1 MFIDKDNLAADLKGL
16 PLFERLIAFCNGRE
30 VYVVGGAVRDGLIG
44 VPVHDV
50 DLIFPEDPTA
60 LAKSFAKAYGGHWF
74 WLDEERNQ
82 SRVVFNHDEMC
93 PVFDFALFRASS
105 LGLDLLDRDFTI
117 NAIAL
122 CMSTDLT
129 TTPLVDPACGLEDLQ
144 NDLLRMVSKNAFTND
159 PLRIIKGVRH
169 ATALDLQIEEDT
181 LCCMQAQV
189 TELYRVAPE
198 RIRQEVWKTLSC
210 EEAARGL
217 LLLAESLVGNYLFGN
232 VFSGRSRVLAESLT
246 VVRNCWFH
254 LSRKQPVIRDWL
266 AREVEQG
273 LSCETLLL
281 WVILLAQLDCDLP
294 GRLAEEWLL
303 SRKAKA
309 CVTALARIDEST
321 LGELDNISQG
331 PRAFAWWAYDY
342 RIEPRL
348 WLLALA
354 AIGALK
360 KDSSSE
366 LICNW
371 VPIVDTL
378 DDQPPEELVDG
389 HWLQQE
395 LGLPPGPQMSRVLRL
410 LRNAEIYGLVDSKE
424 SAREYLV
431 HHCKNID

>member
-1 MFIDKDNLAADLKGL
+1 MFIDKDNLAAGLKVL

-60 LAKSFAKAYGGHWF
+60 LAKSFAKAHGGHWF

-122 CMSTDLT
+122 CLSADLT

-144 NDLLRMVSKNAFTND
+144 NDLLRMVSKNSFTND
-159 PLRIIKGVRH
+159 PLRMVKGVRH
-169 ATALDLQIEEDT
+169 ATALGLQIDEDT
-181 LCCMQAQV
+181 LGCMQAQV

-210 EEAARGL
+210 EETARGL

-281 WVILLAQLDCDLP
+281 WVILLAQLDGDLP
-294 GRLAEEWLL
+294 SRLAEEWLL

-309 CVTALARIDEST
+309 CVTALARIDERT
-321 LGELDNISQG
+321 LGELGNVKLG
-331 PRAFAWWAYDY
+331 PRAFALWAHDY

-354 AIGALK
+354 AIGALQ
-360 KDSSSE
+360 KDSRSE

-378 DDQPPEELVDG
+378 GDQPPEELVDG

-395 LGLPPGPQMSRVLRL
+395 LCLPPGPEMSRVLRI
-410 LRNAEIYGLVDSKE
+410 LRNAEIFGLVDSTE

>member
-1 MFIDKDNLAADLKGL
+1 MFIDKDNLAAGLKGL
-16 PLFERLIAFCNGRE
+16 LLFERLIAFCDGRE
-30 VYVVGGAVRDGLIG
+30 VYVVGGAVRDALVG

-60 LAKSFAKAYGGHWF
+60 LAKSFAKAHGGHWF

-93 PVFDFALFRASS
+93 PVFDFAPFRASS

-122 CMSTDLT
+122 CLSTDLT
-129 TTPLVDPACGLEDLQ
+129 TTPLVDPSCGLEDLQ
-144 NDLLRMVSKNAFTND
+144 NDLLRMVSKDAFTND
-159 PLRIIKGVRH
+159 PLRMVKGVRH
-169 ATALDLQIEEDT
+169 ATTLGLHIEEKT
-181 LCCMQAQV
+181 LGCMQAEV

-198 RIRQEVWKTLSC
+198 RIRQEVWKTLAC
-210 EEAARGL
+210 EDAARGL
-217 LLLAESLVGNYLFGN
+217 HLLAESLVGNYLFGN
-232 VFSGRSRVLAESLT
+232 VFSGQSRALAESLT
-246 VVRNCWFH
+246 VVRNCWGH
-254 LSRKQPVIRDWL
+254 LSLKQPAVGDWL

-281 WVILLAQLDCDLP
+281 WAILIAQLDGDLP

-303 SRKAKA
+303 SRRAKA
-309 CVTALARIDEST
+309 CVTVLARIDERT
-321 LGELDNISQG
+321 LGELDQISPG
-331 PRAFAWWAYDY
+331 ARAFAWWAHGY

-354 AIGALK
+354 AIGALRG
-360 KDSSSE
+360 DSNSE

-371 VPIVDTL
+371 VPVIDTL
-378 DDQPPEELVDG
+378 GDQPPEELVDG
-389 HWLQQE
+389 HWLQHE
-395 LGLPPGPQMSRVLRL
+395 LGLPPGPEMSRVLRL
-410 LRNAEIYGLVDSKE
+410 LRNAEIFGLVDSTE

-431 HHCKNID
+431 HHCRNID

>member
-1 MFIDKDNLAADLKGL
+1 MFIDRDNLAAGLKGL

-30 VYVVGGAVRDGLIG
+30 VYVVGGAVRDALIG

-60 LAKSFAKAYGGHWF
+60 LAKSFAKTHGGHWF

-82 SRVVFNHDEMC
+82 SRVVFKNGEMY

-105 LGLDLLDRDFTI
+105 LDLDLLDRDFTI

-122 CMSTDLT
+122 CLSADFT
-129 TTPLVDPACGLEDLQ
+129 TTPLIDPACGLEDLQ

-159 PLRIIKGVRH
+159 PLRMVKGVRH
-169 ATALDLQIEEDT
+169 ATALDLHIEENT
-181 LCCMQAQV
+181 LGCMQAQV

-198 RIRQEVWKTLSC
+198 RIRQEVWKTLAC

-217 LLLAESLVGNYLFGN
+217 LLLAESMVGNYLFGN
-232 VFSGRSRVLAESLT
+232 VFSGRSRALAESLA
-246 VVRNCWFH
+246 VVRNCWCH
-254 LSRKQPVIRDWL
+254 LSLKQPVIRDWL
-266 AREVEQG
+266 AHEVEQG

-281 WVILLAQLDCDLP
+281 WAILLTQLDGDLP

-309 CVTALARIDEST
+309 CVNALARIDERT
-321 LGELDNISQG
+321 LRELDNISLGQ
-331 PRAFAWWAYDY
+331 RAFAWWAHGY

-354 AIGALK
+354 AIGALQENFN
-360 KDSSSE
+360 SE

-371 VPIVDTL
+371 VPVVDTL

-389 HWLQQE
+389 HWLQHE
-395 LGLPPGPQMSRVLRL
+395 LGLPAGPEISRALDL
-410 LRNAEIYGLVDSKE
+410 LRSAEISGLVDNTE

-431 HHCKNID
+431 YHYKNID

>member
-1 MFIDKDNLAADLKGL
+1 MFIDKDNLPAGLKGL
-16 PLFERLIAFCNGRE
+16 PLFERLIAFCHGRE
-30 VYVVGGAVRDGLIG
+30 VYVVGGAVRDALIG

-50 DLIFPEDPTA
+50 DLIFPEAPTA
-60 LAKSFAKAYGGHWF
+60 LARSFAKTHGGHWF

-82 SRVVFNHDEMC
+82 SRVVFKNDEMNL
-93 PVFDFALFRASS
+93 VFDFAVFRASS
-105 LGLDLLDRDFTI
+105 LERDLLDRDFTI

-122 CMSTDLT
+122 CLSADFTKTSLI
-129 TTPLVDPACGLEDLQ
+129 VPACGLEDLQ
-144 NDLLRMVSKNAFTND
+144 NDLLRMVSKDAFTND
-159 PLRIIKGVRH
+159 PLRMVKGVRH
-169 ATALDLQIEEDT
+169 ATALDLQIEKNT
-181 LCCMQAQV
+181 LGCMQAQV

-198 RIRQEVWKTLSC
+198 RIRQEVWKTLAC

-232 VFSGRSRVLAESLT
+232 VFSGRSRALAESLT
-246 VVRNCWFH
+246 VVRNCWCH

-266 AREVEQG
+266 AREIEQG

-281 WVILLAQLDCDLP
+281 WAILLAQLDGNLP
-294 GRLAEEWLL
+294 GRLAEEWLM
-303 SRKAKA
+303 SRKTKA
-309 CVTALARIDEST
+309 YVNALARIEERT
-321 LGELDNISQG
+321 LRELDNIKLGS
-331 PRAFAWWAYDY
+331 RAFAWWAHDY

-354 AIGALK
+354 AIGALQ

-371 VPIVDTL
+371 LPIVDKL

-389 HWLQQE
+389 HWLQHK

-410 LRNAEIYGLVDSKE
+410 LRYAEIYGLVDSTE

>member
-1 MFIDKDNLAADLKGL
+1 MFIDKDNLAAGLRGL
-16 PLFERLIAFCNGRE
+16 PLFERLIAFCHGRE
-30 VYVVGGAVRDGLIG
+30 VYVVGGAVRDALIG

-60 LAKSFAKAYGGHWF
+60 LARSFAKTHGGHWF

-82 SRVVFNHDEMC
+82 SRVVFKNSQIC

-105 LGLDLLDRDFTI
+105 LELDLLDRDFTI
-117 NAIAL
+117 NAIAICL
-122 CMSTDLT
+122 SADFT
-129 TTPLVDPACGLEDLQ
+129 TKPLIDPAGGLEDLQ
-144 NDLLRMVSKNAFTND
+144 SDLLRMVSKDAFIND
-159 PLRIIKGVRH
+159 PLRIVKGVRH
-169 ATALDLQIEEDT
+169 ATALDLQIEENT
-181 LCCMQAQV
+181 LGRMQDQV

-198 RIRQEVWKTLSC
+198 RIRQEVWKTLAC
-210 EEAARGL
+210 EEAARGF

-232 VFSGRSRVLAESLT
+232 VFSGRSRALTESLT
-246 VVRNCWFH
+246 VIRNCWCH

-266 AREVEQG
+266 AREIEQG

-281 WVILLAQLDCDLP
+281 WAILLAQLDVELP
-294 GRLAEEWLL
+294 GRLAEEWLM

-309 CVTALARIDEST
+309 YVNALARIDERT
-321 LGELDNISQG
+321 FRELGNIKLG
-331 PRAFAWWAYDY
+331 PRTFAWWAHDY

-354 AIGALK
+354 AIGALQK
-360 KDSSSE
+360 HSSSE

-371 VPIVDTL
+371 VPIVDKL

-395 LGLPPGPQMSRVLRL
+395 LSLPPGPQMSRLLRL
-410 LRNAEIYGLVDSKE
+410 LRYAEIYGLVDSTE
-424 SAREYLV
+424 SARKYLV
-431 HHCKNID
+431 HHYKNID